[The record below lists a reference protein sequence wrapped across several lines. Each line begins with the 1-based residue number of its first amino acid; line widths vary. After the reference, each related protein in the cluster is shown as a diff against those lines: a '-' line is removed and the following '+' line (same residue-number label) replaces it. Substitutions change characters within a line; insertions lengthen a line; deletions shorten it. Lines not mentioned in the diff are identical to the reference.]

1 MKKKNI
7 GLLFYLVSA
16 VFNVIA
22 IVSFASKS
30 GNSLGFAWL
39 CLGSTFLCLGT
50 AYNNKAKKEADEE
63 SETSQKE

>member
-7 GLLFYLVSA
+7 GLLLYLVSA

-30 GNSLGFAWL
+30 GNSLGFVWL
-39 CLGSTFLCLGT
+39 CLGSSFLCLGT
-50 AYNNKAKKEADEE
+50 AYNNKAKKEAEE
-63 SETSQKE
+63 EEK

>member
-1 MKKKNI
+1 MKNKNI

-30 GNSLGFAWL
+30 GNSQGFAWL

-50 AYNNKAKKEADEE
+50 AYNNKAKKETEE
-63 SETSQKE
+63 KEKEE

>member
-22 IVSFASKS
+22 IVIFVSKRE
-30 GNSLGFAWL
+30 NSLGFLWLSLGSVFL
-39 CLGSTFLCLGT
+39 CLGSHHSM
-50 AYNNKAKKEADEE
+50 KARKEAEE
-63 SETSQKE
+63 EKE

>member
-7 GLLFYLVSA
+7 GLLFYLVSV

-30 GNSLGFAWL
+30 ENSLGFAWL

-50 AYNNKAKKEADEE
+50 VYNSKAKKEAEE
-63 SETSQKE
+63 KEKK

>member
-16 VFNVIA
+16 VFNVIG
-22 IVSFASKS
+22 IVSFVS
-30 GNSLGFAWL
+30 GNESSLGFAWV

-50 AYNNKAKKEADEE
+50 AYNNKAKKEAGEE
-63 SETSQKE
+63 SEKPQKV

>member
-22 IVSFASKS
+22 IVIFASGS
-30 GNSLGFAWL
+30 ENSLGFAWVCLGSALL
-39 CLGSTFLCLGT
+39 CLGSHYTI
-50 AYNNKAKKEADEE
+50 KAKKEAGEE
-63 SETSQKE
+63 EK

>member
-16 VFNVIA
+16 VFNVIG
-22 IVSFASKS
+22 IVTFTS
-30 GNSLGFAWL
+30 GNESSPGFAWV

-50 AYNNKAKKEADEE
+50 AFNNKAKKETEE
-63 SETSQKE
+63 KEKE